1 MMYDEPMAGLYQQT
15 DIAIQAA
22 AATPHQLVMMLFDGL
37 RDELICAKG
46 HIEAGRYEHKVKS
59 INKCINILNGLTS
72 VLNYEDGGDLSV
84 TISKLYDY
92 CVYRLYEASN
102 LLSIEIIAEVEG
114 ILAALYQ
121 GWEGMKH

>member
-1 MMYDEPMAGLYQQT
+1 
-15 DIAIQAA
+15 
-22 AATPHQLVMMLFDGL
+22 
-37 RDELICAKG
+37 
-46 HIEAGRYEHKVKS
+46 
-59 INKCINILNGLTS
+59 
-72 VLNYEDGGDLSV
+72 
-84 TISKLYDY
+84 ISKLYDY